1 MTTSKPVPVQPPQDI
16 DPSKFSAF
24 RDEFES
30 KINYYINENNRL
42 KNIIGHYEG
51 QLE

>member
-1 MTTSKPVPVQPPQDI
+1 MAALKPAPVQSPQDI

-30 KINYYINENNRL
+30 KINYYIDENSRL
-42 KNIIGHYEG
+42 KNMIGHYEG
-51 QLE
+51 QL